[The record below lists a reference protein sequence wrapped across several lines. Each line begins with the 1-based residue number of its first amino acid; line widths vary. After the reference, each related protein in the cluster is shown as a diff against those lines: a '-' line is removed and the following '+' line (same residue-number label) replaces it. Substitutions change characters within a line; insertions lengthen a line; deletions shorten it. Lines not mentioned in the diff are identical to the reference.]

1 MLFICHRVNKVE
13 DLRKIPFEYGVEVDV
28 RDRDQNLI
36 LSHDPLSDGELFEEY
51 LKDFNH
57 ALLVINIK
65 SQHLEVKILEILN
78 FYNIKNYFFLDS
90 AFSSLVMLNSED
102 NNNISFAGRL
112 SEYESIETI
121 ELSSKLI
128 NWVWVDS
135 FTRLGYGS
143 DEYKRIRSLNKR
155 ICLTGPDLLGRPDDI
170 KKFKEEITKLEIL
183 PDAICT
189 KFYNIDLWS

>member
-65 SQHLEVKILEILN
+65 SQHLEVKILEI
-78 FYNIKNYFFLDS
+78 
-90 AFSSLVMLNSED
+90 
-102 NNNISFAGRL
+102 
-112 SEYESIETI
+112 
-121 ELSSKLI
+121 
-128 NWVWVDS
+128 
-135 FTRLGYGS
+135 
-143 DEYKRIRSLNKR
+143 
-155 ICLTGPDLLGRPDDI
+155 
-170 KKFKEEITKLEIL
+170 
-183 PDAICT
+183 
-189 KFYNIDLWS
+189 

>member
-13 DLRKIPFEYGVEVDV
+13 DLKKIPFEFGVEVDV
-28 RDRDQNLI
+28 RDRGKNLI
-36 LSHDPLSDGELFEEY
+36 LSHDPWSDGEIFEEY
-51 LKDFNH
+51 LKEFNH

-65 SQHLEVKILEILN
+65 SQHLEVKILELLN
-78 FYNIKNYFFLDS
+78 LHNIKNYFFLDS
-90 AFSSLVMLNSED
+90 AFSSLVMLNSQD
-102 NNNISFAGRL
+102 DNNISFAGRL

-121 ELSSKLI
+121 ELSSNLI

-135 FTRLGYGS
+135 FTRLGFGP
-143 DEYKRIRSLNKR
+143 DEYKKIRNLNKR

-170 KKFKEEITKLEIL
+170 IKFKDEIKKLEIL

-189 KFYNIDLWS
+189 KFNNIGLWS